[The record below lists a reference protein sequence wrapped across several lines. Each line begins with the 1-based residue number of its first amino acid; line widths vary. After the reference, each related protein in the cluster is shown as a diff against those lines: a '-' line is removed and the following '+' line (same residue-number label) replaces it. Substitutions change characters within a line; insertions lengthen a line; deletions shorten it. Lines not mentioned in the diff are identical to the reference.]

1 MQDSPISACG
11 ATLAILQFQT
21 LGTVAAISARDTLGA
36 SVQTGRADACLH
48 VEAILAASYTAAL
61 LQQTILRARQTIGR
75 QGAIAGLTGL
85 MAGHAFVLR
94 LAKVFS

>member
-21 LGTVAAISARDTLGA
+21 LGTVAAISARDTLSA

-61 LQQTILRARQTIGR
+61 LQQTILRTRQTIGR

-85 MAGHAFVLR
+85 MAGHALVLR